1 MGGNIRLY
9 FLVRC
14 RGDFPGDEKYHVI
27 FLGQEIGFFG
37 AQGGC
42 RWRSVQ
48 VSADF
53 DSAAVFFSLVILLR
67 EKTPKVPQNLH
78 CPALLGF

>member
-1 MGGNIRLY
+1 MKNII
-9 FLVRC
+9 
-14 RGDFPGDEKYHVI
+14 VI

>member
-1 MGGNIRLY
+1 M
-9 FLVRC
+9 V
-14 RGDFPGDEKYHVI
+14 KS
-27 FLGQEIGFFG
+27 Q
-37 AQGGC
+37 A
-42 RWRSVQ
+42 VQ

-78 CPALLGF
+78 CPALIATDNPPVHQKSQFPGQEISR

>member
-1 MGGNIRLY
+1 M
-9 FLVRC
+9 V
-14 RGDFPGDEKYHVI
+14 KS
-27 FLGQEIGFFG
+27 Q
-37 AQGGC
+37 A
-42 RWRSVQ
+42 VQ

-78 CPALLGF
+78 CPALIAAGTPPVNPEKPISWPRNITMIFFIA

>member
-1 MGGNIRLY
+1 M
-9 FLVRC
+9 V
-14 RGDFPGDEKYHVI
+14 KS
-27 FLGQEIGFFG
+27 Q
-37 AQGGC
+37 A
-42 RWRSVQ
+42 VQ

-78 CPALLGF
+78 CPALIATDNPPVHQKS